1 MAFMETERLLASVE
15 QAWPFPAGKY
25 RYQPRDIAA
34 DRDGHQAFALAYVL
48 KHLAKSLYMLRR
60 IQCGKDAAPIEEVHE
75 LVRKLIFGAV
85 RFAQL
90 AGVPHLVEEHLL
102 QDTWKPE
109 WGTPE
114 TARINYLLIFQGDR
128 VKENLDALVD
138 SFLYAESLLEG
149 VDHDGILFDDQSHF
163 NKPTRQ
169 FLWRA
174 RDMASQT
181 SYRRESF
188 EAWLEEAA
196 LAPA

>member
-15 QAWPFPAGKY
+15 KAWPFPAGKY
-25 RYQPRDIAA
+25 KYQPPNTVA
-34 DRDGHQAFALAYVL
+34 DHDGHQAFALTHVL
-48 KHLAKSLYMLRR
+48 KRLAKSLYLLRR
-60 IQCGKDAAPIEEVHE
+60 IHRGKDAASLEETHE

-114 TARINYLLIFQGDR
+114 TARMNYLLIFQADG
-128 VKENLDALVD
+128 VKENLDALAD
-138 SFLYAESLLEG
+138 SFLYAESLLEE
-149 VDHDGILFDDQSHF
+149 VDHDGVLFDLMGLA
-163 NKPTRQ
+163 KPARQ

-174 RDMASQT
+174 RAMASQT